1 MNKIVTINIGGIA
14 IIIEEDAYDVLRD
27 YLKNIGNHF
36 ENTENGDEI
45 IADIELRVAEMLES
59 KLKAPKI
66 SINVSDVK
74 DVAETMGYPADFEED
89 ETEKKEEKHQQADP
103 ASKSSESRRRTRK
116 LFRDGENKQI
126 GGVCA
131 GLAKYF
137 DFDPTV
143 LRILWVI
150 SLLVFGFGFWIY
162 IILWAIL
169 PEATTAAQKLE
180 MMGESPNVENIK
192 NTIHSEAKAAYE
204 RIATPE
210 NRKSISRFVD
220 SVFEF
225 LSRGFGLFFRLF
237 AMVAFIGIV
246 ILLVV
251 SLIGFLFNG
260 NWMGMGHSYAVD
272 GRTFG
277 LIMTSPGSWV
287 FKIAMY
293 LTVAVPLLYIAIQIL
308 PQVFSVSK
316 PTKTVKQALL
326 TGWIL
331 AIVVAIVGLFY
342 SARQY
347 HTAADVVATEKI
359 ALDSD
364 TIIVRIDDLLME
376 NHIKTDTRV
385 KLDVVQASDND
396 VELKVLKSA
405 RSHSYASAQKSTEH
419 IINAYK
425 LNGNNFLLSERVLLD
440 DRGSANLANLYLTL
454 RIPVG
459 KTIIFHESTKR
470 VINDIKNLQNIY
482 DPNMA
487 GHTFFMAQAGLRCED
502 CSATSNKYEKNATLD
517 NFSKIEIEGALRVKI
532 VEGQAIDIHIP
543 TREDGREWVEYEI
556 RNDRLEISQ
565 KSGFVS
571 NLDNEIVIT
580 TPDLKSLNLQGACTV
595 DITSAEGDKG
605 FLDVESEGAS
615 SLKIHDLHANKL
627 SVNMDGV
634 SNCEVDGAV
643 DLLLLDLSGASA
655 FTSVELACDHANIS
669 IDGACVAKVNV
680 DKDITGQVDGGAMLY
695 YKGQAVVKAKSTR
708 ASQILRLD

>member
-45 IADIELRVAEMLES
+45 IADIELRVAEMLEA

-66 SINVSDVK
+66 SINVADVK
-74 DVAETMGYPADFEED
+74 DVAQTMGYPADFEEE
-89 ETEKKEEKHQQADP
+89 ETEAKEEKQEEEPQA
-103 ASKSSESRRRTRK
+103 KTTETRHRKTRK
-116 LFRDGENKQI
+116 LFRDGENKQV
-126 GGVCA
+126 GGVCG

-143 LRILWVI
+143 LRILWVA
-150 SLLVFGFGFWIY
+150 SLLVFGFGFWLY

-192 NTIHSEAKAAYE
+192 NTIHNEAKAAYE

-220 SVFEF
+220 SIFD
-225 LSRGFGLFFRLF
+225 LLRNGLGLFLRLF
-237 AMVAFIGIV
+237 AIVAFVGIV

-260 NWMGMGHSYAVD
+260 HWMGLGQSYAVD

-277 LIMTSPGSWV
+277 LIMTSPGSWL

-293 LTVAVPLLYIAIQIL
+293 LTVALPLVYIAMQIL

-316 PTKTVKQALL
+316 PTKPVKQALL
-326 TGWIL
+326 SGWVL

-342 SARQY
+342 GARQF
-347 HTAADVVATEKI
+347 HTYADTVVTEKI
-359 ALDSD
+359 NINSD
-364 TIIVRIDDLLME
+364 TIIIRIDDMLME
-376 NHIKTDTRV
+376 NHFKTDTRV
-385 KLDVVQASDND
+385 RLDVVQGSNND
-396 VELKVLKSA
+396 IELKVLKSA
-405 RSHSYASAQKSTEH
+405 RSHSYSAAQKSTDH
-419 IINAYK
+419 ILNAYEV
-425 LNGNNFLLSERVLLD
+425 NGNNFLLSERVLLD
-440 DRGSANLANLYLTL
+440 DRGSVNLANLDLTL
-454 RIPVG
+454 RVPVG

-487 GHTFFMAQAGLRCED
+487 GHTFYMAQAGLRCED
-502 CSATSNKYEKNATLD
+502 CSSSSKNYEKSVDLD

-532 VEGQAIDIHIP
+532 IEGEPMDVHIP
-543 TREDGREWVEYEI
+543 SREDGRNWVDYEI
-556 RNDRLEISQ
+556 RNGKLQVSQ
-565 KSGFVS
+565 RKGFIS
-571 NLDNEIVIT
+571 NLDNEIVIS
-580 TPDLKSLNLQGACTV
+580 TPNVKSLDLQGACTV
-595 DITSAEGDKG
+595 DLTTTNSDKG
-605 FLDVESEGAS
+605 FLDIESEGAS
-615 SLKIHDLHANKL
+615 SLKIHGLQASKL

-634 SNCEVDGAV
+634 SKCEVDGKV

-655 FTSVELACDHANIS
+655 FTAVDLKTEHANIS
-669 IDGACVAKVNV
+669 IDGACVAKVQV
-680 DKDITGQVDGGAMLY
+680 EKEITGDVDGGAKLY
-695 YKGQAVVKAKSTR
+695 YKGQPTLKAKSDR
-708 ASQILRLD
+708 AGQIEALD